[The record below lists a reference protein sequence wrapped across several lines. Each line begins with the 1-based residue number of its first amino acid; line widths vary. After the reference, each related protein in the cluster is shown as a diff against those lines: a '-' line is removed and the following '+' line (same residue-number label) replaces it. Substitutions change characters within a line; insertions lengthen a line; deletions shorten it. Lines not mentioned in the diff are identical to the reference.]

1 MQRPNLRPPSRPPAP
16 ARRPPLRQASG
27 PPPPPQNPLPP
38 RPWAGGS
45 ATAFRPGGHTASA
58 AVSGTDGPVG
68 PSVGGLCRGRHRR
81 LISSGLR
88 GPATGRPAPGP
99 VGWARWRRRPWALR
113 GPGRQAPL
121 GQLLAAA
128 RGPAVAAFAAPGL
141 RGPATGSPAPGP
153 VGWARWR
160 RRPWALRGPGR
171 QAPRNRG
178 GHGEHQLLAAGQQR
192 RPSQLQAG
200 DPSGPANPMAAGA
213 AFQTQFH
220 GTF

>member
-1 MQRPNLRPPSRPPAP
+1 MQRPNLRPPSRQPAP

-68 PSVGGLCRGRHRR
+68 PSVGGRCRGRHRR

-88 GPATGRPAPGP
+88 GPATGR
-99 VGWARWRRRPWALR
+99 
-113 GPGRQAPL
+113 
-121 GQLLAAA
+121 
-128 RGPAVAAFAAPGL
+128 
-141 RGPATGSPAPGP
+141 PAPGP

-213 AFQTQFH
+213 AFPTQFH

>member
-1 MQRPNLRPPSRPPAP
+1 MQRPNLRPPSRQPAP

-113 GPGRQAPL
+113 GPGRQAP
-121 GQLLAAA
+121 AAS

-213 AFQTQFH
+213 AFPTQFH